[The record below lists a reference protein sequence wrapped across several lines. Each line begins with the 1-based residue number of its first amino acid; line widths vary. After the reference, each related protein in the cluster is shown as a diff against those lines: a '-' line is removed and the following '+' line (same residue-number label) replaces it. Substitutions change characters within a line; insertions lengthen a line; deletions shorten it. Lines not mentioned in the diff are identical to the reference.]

1 MGKSV
6 STETH
11 KEKKQESATEAVFV
25 IATRAVLRAYTLDNR
40 AGVQNRTEKGTGGR
54 KPSCT
59 VGVSKR
65 QAWYERMR

>member
-25 IATRAVLRAYTLDNR
+25 IETRAVLRAYTLDNR
-40 AGVQNRTEKGTGGR
+40 AGVQNRTEKGTGG
-54 KPSCT
+54 K
-59 VGVSKR
+59 
-65 QAWYERMR
+65 